1 VSWRVFATAAAD
13 PDFARLTD
21 EQRTTL
27 NEDLFAWVEQ
37 GPPRRNMRRVMD
49 VDIYEDQ
56 VPSGYR
62 ITYFVDD
69 SEPYI
74 AILRVR
80 PPASDR

>member
-1 VSWRVFATAAAD
+1 
-13 PDFARLTD
+13 
-21 EQRTTL
+21 
-27 NEDLFAWVEQ
+27 
-37 GPPRRNMRRVMD
+37 MRRLMD

-80 PPASDR
+80 PTASDR